1 MDDEIIIAWDEGPYA
16 DHLRDETKGDVSVAT
31 SRDDLDHE
39 LRNGTGRAWADV
51 QLVILLELAWEG
63 QRARFHGFELVKE
76 LLLEDFDRPLV
87 LCSYLEKENFY
98 SVQGVGRFLARMP
111 FPFVRLPAARKDLV
125 AKASGA
131 EASSAMWRAYVREN
145 YLAQEPFARIA
156 HDMRQALSQSD
167 DQMERTVQRLLED
180 LDALEVRLPG
190 AVAEQRQTVE
200 QALRRDGA
208 IDTAR
213 ASIDEL
219 RRRLEEHGAPQDDGE
234 AEEENAAAK
243 SDYAVLLVEDDDVQ
257 REQYRRGLAPY
268 FDVFAAE
275 SAAEALDELRTSER
289 TYLAVVADWVLL
301 EEDGVTW
308 QPMQGFDLLVE
319 AWEESGPLCLIAL
332 TSLHREAV
340 ASVLRSASHE
350 IDWFSKSEVGD
361 DARWPFHAFA
371 GYLRKRVRALLSDRV
386 SMPQSKWWTERGLG
400 DLLLEL
406 KYESGRW
413 EQVRTDAEEM
423 ARQIVEEFFEK
434 DTALAPVNAGDY
446 KLTTPGRTTTPKMS
460 HLEKILPLRLA
471 VLAGHLEH
479 GLSPLAIRRRLRKE
493 EDIDKNKVEN
503 RAKQWYPQLGLE
515 RDGHGRIPET
525 AALAHERDWFRR
537 TYGTDLKEAERQAQA
552 QASGTQS
559 QGLATEL
566 NTFYADVKSI
576 PWTLN
581 RRTGKKPE
589 DVDEITSMQHAVG
602 ELKRFA
608 RWADGQPA
616 KVRRLLRRELAKTL
630 AHDDFEGLWAEYEA
644 QRGEIE
650 RIVQSLR
657 S

>member
-1 MDDEIIIAWDEGPYA
+1 MSQTIIAWDKTPYA
-16 DHLRDETKGDVSVAT
+16 DFLRKETGDDVSVVT
-31 SRDDLDHE
+31 SRADLDAE
-39 LRNGTGRAWADV
+39 LQNGTGRTWADV
-51 QLVILLELAWEG
+51 QLVTLLELAWEG
-63 QRARFHGFELVKE
+63 QRSRFHGFELVKE
-76 LLLEDFDRPLV
+76 LLLEDFDQPLL

-98 SVQGVGRFLARMP
+98 TVQGAGRFLARMP
-111 FPFVRLPAARKDLV
+111 FPFVRLPVAPEVLA
-125 AKASGA
+125 AKANDA
-131 EASSAMWRAYVREN
+131 EAFSAMSRAYVREN

-167 DQMERTVQRLLED
+167 DQMERTVRRLLED
-180 LDALEVRLPG
+180 LDALKARLPG
-190 AVAEQRQTVE
+190 AVAEQRQAVE

-213 ASIDEL
+213 ATIDEL
-219 RRRLEEHGAPQDDGE
+219 RRRLQEHGRPQDDGE

-257 REQYRRGLAPY
+257 REQYRCGLAPY

-275 SAAEALDELRTSER
+275 SAAEALSELRTSER
-289 TYLAVVADWVLL
+289 TYLAVVADWVLM

-371 GYLRKRVRALLSDRV
+371 GYLRKRIQALLSDRV
-386 SMPQSKWWTERGLG
+386 SMPQGKWWTEKGLG

-413 EQVRTDAEEM
+413 EQVLTDAEET
-423 ARQIVEEFFEK
+423 ARQIVDKFFEEES
-434 DTALAPVNAGDY
+434 ALAPVNKGDY

-471 VLAGHLEH
+471 VLAGHFKH
-479 GLSPLAIRRRLRKE
+479 NLSPLKIRRLLRKE
-493 EDIDKNKVEN
+493 QDIDENKVEN
-503 RAKQWYPQLGLE
+503 RAKQWYATLGLE
-515 RDGHGRIPET
+515 RKNQRIPE
-525 AALAHERDWFRR
+525 ASVMEHERDWLQR
-537 TYGTDLKEAERQAQA
+537 TYDIELKKVELEERAKSGGTKHPGMPA
-552 QASGTQS
+552 
-559 QGLATEL
+559 EL
-566 NTFYADVKSI
+566 NSLCREIGGIMWSLDRHF
-576 PWTLN
+576 
-581 RRTGKKPE
+581 E
-589 DVDEITSMQHAVG
+589 DAPSSDEIQTVDGGIDA
-602 ELKRFA
+602 LKA
-608 RWADGQPA
+608 ATRWAESRGSS
-616 KVRRLLRRELAKTL
+616 
-630 AHDDFEGLWAEYEA
+630 A
-644 QRGEIE
+644 QRFLKKDLQQILDNTGYEQVLGKFGYLDDVE
-650 RIVQSLR
+650 AYVDSLR
-657 S
+657 E